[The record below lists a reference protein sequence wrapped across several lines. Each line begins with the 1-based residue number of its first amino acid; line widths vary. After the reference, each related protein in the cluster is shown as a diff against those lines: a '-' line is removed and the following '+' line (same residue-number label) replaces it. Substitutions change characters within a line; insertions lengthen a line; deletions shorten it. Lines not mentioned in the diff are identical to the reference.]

1 MDNIFIPKN
10 LRIGGNKNLDE
21 YVKDIE
27 RKRESKEEEE
37 RKAKESAEQQK
48 SEPKIIIPG
57 KHKIVLLLDE
67 SECATRA
74 DWLKARDLVKDKG
87 GLPSNV
93 LHDDV
98 LIYPNTLKSFKEQ
111 GYYPAWAKEVL
122 IYPECDVKFKKG
134 KDLSIYCASRN
145 WIFPASQIPEE
156 TIGKENVALFVDPQ
170 EVEVDNKRVVILAN
184 PKSITIIYT
193 FPQKS
198 GWGVADPKTRIPL
211 DKPTDGIPKNELR
224 YLERT
229 HAGVYPLV
237 RYNLSFEHQ
246 HGVKACEAWS
256 RMFGVAYVENVTQV
270 SK

>member
-1 MDNIFIPKN
+1 M
-10 LRIGGNKNLDE
+10 
-21 YVKDIE
+21 
-27 RKRESKEEEE
+27 S
-37 RKAKESAEQQK
+37 
-48 SEPKIIIPG
+48 
-57 KHKIVLLLDE
+57 LLDKDGKVII
-67 SECATRA
+67 A

-98 LIYPNTLKSFKEQ
+98 FIYSDAWKSLCEQ
-111 GYYPAWAKEVL
+111 NYYSAWAREVL
-122 IYPECDVKFKKG
+122 IYPKQDVRFKKG
-134 KDLSIYCASRN
+134 EDVVDMDNDGVGRK

-211 DKPTDGIPKNELR
+211 DKPTEGIPEHELR
-224 YLERT
+224 YLKRINGN
-229 HAGVYPLV
+229 AVSSLV
-237 RYNLSFEHQ
+237 RYPFFSGDPKSHWNMCT
-246 HGVKACEAWS
+246 GNY
-256 RMFGVAYVENVTQV
+256 GVAYVESNTEE
-270 SK
+270 